1 MLFSGGQ
8 VLRSNCHQFVFKK
21 VDLEKKR
28 RKVCK
33 KCGFVD
39 YKNPK
44 IVTGSL
50 VIKNKKILLC
60 KRAISPGY
68 GKWTFPSGY
77 LDKSETPEEGAVREA
92 QEEVNIKIKLQKLII
107 VFTARKKNLIQ
118 FVFLAKHLNKTFKPG
133 IETLDAKYFD
143 YNEIPWKSLAFP
155 SVSYVLK
162 KIGKLPQ
169 NLPIFHSFNKD

>member
-1 MLFSGGQ
+1 MSLNNCCHKFFS
-8 VLRSNCHQFVFKK
+8 KK
-21 VDLEKKR
+21 VDLEQKR

-33 KCGFVD
+33 KCGYID
-39 YKNPK
+39 YQNPK

-92 QEEVNIKIKLQKLII
+92 QEEANIKIKLQKLFI
-107 VFTARKKNLIQ
+107 VFTVKKRNLVQ
-118 FVFLAKHLNKTFKPG
+118 FVFLAKHLDKNFKPG
-133 IETLDAKYFD
+133 IETLEARYFD
-143 YNEIPWKSLAFP
+143 YKNIPWKSLAFP
-155 SVSYVLK
+155 SVTYALK
-162 KIGKLPQ
+162 KIVKLPK
-169 NLPIFHSFNKD
+169 NLPIFHSFSKD